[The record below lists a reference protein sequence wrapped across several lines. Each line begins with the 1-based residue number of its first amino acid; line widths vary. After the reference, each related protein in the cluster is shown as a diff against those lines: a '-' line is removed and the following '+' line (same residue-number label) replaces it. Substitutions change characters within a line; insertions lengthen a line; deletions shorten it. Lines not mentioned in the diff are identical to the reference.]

1 MLQFVIAGLVLGGIY
16 AIASAGLV
24 ITYTSSG
31 ILNFA
36 FGALAFFIARFYY
49 YLHTQE
55 SWGIVPAAVVSI
67 GIAAPALGVVLYAV
81 LFRHLRLS
89 SPLIKV
95 VATIGLLVAIPSLAT
110 LIFGNQ
116 AIQQAPGLAPEPV
129 HVYQFLGVPV
139 TLDQIIVYICVL
151 LTVVVGAVVL
161 RYTDVGLKV
170 RAMVDSPAM
179 TDLSGT
185 NPTTISV
192 GVWAV
197 STFFAGLCGVLAAP
211 IIGLDP
217 DNFTLLIAAS
227 FAAVVA
233 AKLRSLP
240 IAVAVGLLMGVATSL
255 FQRYLPP
262 ASNWTTEIID
272 AVPFM
277 VIAVVLVY
285 NLVRR
290 GRVGDTEG
298 WGGALD
304 RAIMPQG
311 ESRLGGS
318 TESVVEEASLNFFG
332 KYAGPVVLIAVV
344 AALPLI
350 VQGYWVG
357 LMAEAF
363 AYGVIFLSWTIV
375 TGEGGMLWLCQITFA
390 GVGALTTAQLANNH
404 GWPVL
409 AAVVAGGVVALVMGI
424 IVGFLS
430 IRLGDLY
437 VALVTL
443 TFGLLMENLVFT
455 LPSFVN
461 QGLGLNLNRPSFA
474 TTDLSY
480 TYVCLAA
487 FIIIALFIVNF
498 RRSTTGL
505 ALNAARWSEAGA
517 RTSGISVVQMKVI
530 AGGLAALIAG
540 IGGGLLALAQ
550 TTFQPSEFATFA
562 GLVWLAV
569 LVTIGVR
576 SNAAA
581 LMAGL
586 SFVMLPA
593 LTQAYL
599 PTWTANI
606 LPVLFGLGAISAAKY
621 PDGAL
626 AEQSRR
632 LRRLLLHLSPGP
644 PGNVATRR
652 RTRPAAERARPR
664 RRHAAGRRARLV
676 MAATTDAV
684 LQGAAA
690 GSAVPALVA
699 KDICVR
705 FGGLMALSDVSLEIE
720 PGSIAGLVGPNGAG
734 KSTLLAVLSGLLR
747 PNSGQVWLRG
757 EDVTKSSA
765 RARATQGLA
774 RTFQQPEMFL
784 GLTVREH
791 LVLAHRARVA
801 RTRLWR
807 DMFDPRCLL
816 PPSSDENERVDGLL
830 EVLRLTKVAKAPV
843 AALPLGVVRLVEVG
857 RALAS
862 DPRVLL
868 LDEPLSGLDM
878 KASENLLSVF
888 RAIVERNAHG
898 LSVIIVEHDV
908 AAVLALSNTVFV
920 LDFGERIAAGSPEHI
935 RNDPAVRAAYLGDS
949 EPPQR
954 AAAPRPAP
962 QATPGPTDGA
972 GT

>member
-36 FGALAFFIARFYY
+36 FGALAFFVARFYY

-55 SWGIVPAAVVSI
+55 SWGIAPAAIVSV
-67 GIAAPALGVVLYAV
+67 GIAAPALGVLLYV
-81 LFRHLRLS
+81 ILFRHLRLS

-139 TLDQIIVYICVL
+139 TLDQIIVYICVVA
-151 LTVVVGAVVL
+151 TVVIGALVL

-217 DNFTLLIAAS
+217 NNFTLLIAAS
-227 FAAVVA
+227 FAAVIA
-233 AKLRSLP
+233 ARLRSLP
-240 IAVAVGLLMGVATSL
+240 IAVGVGLLMGVATSL

-262 ASNWTTEIID
+262 ASQWTTEIID
-272 AVPFM
+272 AVPFI
-277 VIAVVLVY
+277 VIALVLIY

-304 RAIMPQG
+304 RAITPQG

-318 TESVVEEASLNFFG
+318 THSVVEQASLSVFS
-332 KYAGPVVLIAVV
+332 KYAGPVLLIALA
-344 AALPLI
+344 AALPLV

-357 LMAEAF
+357 LTAEAF
-363 AYGVIFLSWTIV
+363 AFGVIFLSWTIV

-409 AAVVAGGVVALVMGI
+409 AAVAAGGVVALVLGV

-461 QGLGLNLNRPSFA
+461 QGLGLNLNRPGFA
-474 TTDLSY
+474 TTDLSFAY
-480 TYVCLAA
+480 LCLVA
-487 FIIIALFIVNF
+487 FVIIALFIVNF

-505 ALNAARWSEAGA
+505 ALNAARWSDAGA

-530 AGGLAALIAG
+530 AGGLAALVAG

-550 TTFQPSEFATFA
+550 TSFQPSEFATFA
-562 GLVWLAV
+562 GVVWLAV

-581 LMAGL
+581 LVAGL

-593 LTQAYL
+593 ITQAYL
-599 PTWTANI
+599 PTWTANL

-621 PDGAL
+621 PDGVL

-632 LRRLLLHLSPGP
+632 LRRLVLHLRPTQRGDGP
-644 PGNVATRR
+644 F
-652 RTRPAAERARPR
+652 AAEIGL
-664 RRHAAGRRARLV
+664 HAAPVGT
-676 MAATTDAV
+676 MDAT
-684 LQGAAA
+684 
-690 GSAVPALVA
+690 P
-699 KDICVR
+699 
-705 FGGLMALSDVSLEIE
+705 
-720 PGSIAGLVGPNGAG
+720 
-734 KSTLLAVLSGLLR
+734 
-747 PNSGQVWLRG
+747 
-757 EDVTKSSA
+757 
-765 RARATQGLA
+765 
-774 RTFQQPEMFL
+774 
-784 GLTVREH
+784 
-791 LVLAHRARVA
+791 RVA
-801 RTRLWR
+801 
-807 DMFDPRCLL
+807 
-816 PPSSDENERVDGLL
+816 
-830 EVLRLTKVAKAPV
+830 
-843 AALPLGVVRLVEVG
+843 
-857 RALAS
+857 
-862 DPRVLL
+862 
-868 LDEPLSGLDM
+868 
-878 KASENLLSVF
+878 
-888 RAIVERNAHG
+888 
-898 LSVIIVEHDV
+898 
-908 AAVLALSNTVFV
+908 
-920 LDFGERIAAGSPEHI
+920 EHI
-935 RNDPAVRAAYLGDS
+935 S
-949 EPPQR
+949 
-954 AAAPRPAP
+954 
-962 QATPGPTDGA
+962 
-972 GT
+972 

>member
-55 SWGIVPAAVVSI
+55 SWGIVPAAVLSI
-67 GIAAPALGVVLYAV
+67 GIAAPALGVLLYAV

-95 VATIGLLVAIPSLAT
+95 VATIGLLVALPSLAV

-116 AIQQAPGLAPEPV
+116 AIDQAPGLAPEPV

-139 TLDQIIVYICVL
+139 TLDQIIVYICVV

-185 NPTTISV
+185 NPTTISL

-233 AKLRSLP
+233 ARLRSLP
-240 IAVAVGLLMGVATSL
+240 IAVGVGLLMGIATSL

-262 ASNWTTEIID
+262 ASQWTTEIID
-272 AVPFM
+272 AVPFI
-277 VIAVVLVY
+277 VIALVLIY

-304 RAIMPQG
+304 RAITPQG

-318 TESVVEEASLNFFG
+318 TEIVVEEASLNFFG
-332 KYAGPVVLIAVV
+332 KYAGPVLLIAVV
-344 AALPLI
+344 GALPLI

-409 AAVVAGGVVALVMGI
+409 AAVVAGGVVALVLGV

-480 TYVCLAA
+480 AYVCLAA
-487 FIIIALFIVNF
+487 FVIIALFIVNF

-505 ALNAARWSEAGA
+505 ALNAARWSENGS

-562 GLVWLAV
+562 GVVWLAV

-581 LMAGL
+581 LLAGL

-593 LTQAYL
+593 LSQAYL
-599 PTWTANI
+599 PTWTGNV

-632 LRRLLLHLSPGP
+632 LRRLLLHLTTGRPG
-644 PGNVATRR
+644 
-652 RTRPAAERARPR
+652 
-664 RRHAAGRRARLV
+664 H
-676 MAATTDAV
+676 
-684 LQGAAA
+684 
-690 GSAVPALVA
+690 
-699 KDICVR
+699 
-705 FGGLMALSDVSLEIE
+705 
-720 PGSIAGLVGPNGAG
+720 
-734 KSTLLAVLSGLLR
+734 
-747 PNSGQVWLRG
+747 
-757 EDVTKSSA
+757 
-765 RARATQGLA
+765 
-774 RTFQQPEMFL
+774 
-784 GLTVREH
+784 
-791 LVLAHRARVA
+791 
-801 RTRLWR
+801 
-807 DMFDPRCLL
+807 
-816 PPSSDENERVDGLL
+816 
-830 EVLRLTKVAKAPV
+830 APV
-843 AALPLGVVRLVEVG
+843 ADGLGGQATDVVPVD
-857 RALAS
+857 AT
-862 DPRVLL
+862 PRV
-868 LDEPLSGLDM
+868 
-878 KASENLLSVF
+878 A
-888 RAIVERNAHG
+888 
-898 LSVIIVEHDV
+898 EHV
-908 AAVLALSNTVFV
+908 S
-920 LDFGERIAAGSPEHI
+920 
-935 RNDPAVRAAYLGDS
+935 
-949 EPPQR
+949 
-954 AAAPRPAP
+954 
-962 QATPGPTDGA
+962 
-972 GT
+972 